1 VARRRGRRED
11 GVDDAGSPNVL
22 VVGDDPDAA
31 ELLVRLLTRAGNEVD
46 RARDLLEL
54 SDRLLVGRPVDCIVL
69 DVVSGG
75 LGGNLKLLDAVRNH
89 REPAVATTPV
99 VIIAPHAT
107 SAVFSWQAGVD
118 ELLVRPFEA
127 AALCDAVTSAI
138 ARPLE
143 ARVRHRNEQ
152 AELAKT
158 ASRRS
163 F

>member
-1 VARRRGRRED
+1 MLRRGRRDER
-11 GVDDAGSPNVL
+11 AGEAGPPQVL
-22 VVGDDPDAA
+22 VVGDDPDAC
-31 ELLVRLLTRAGNEVD
+31 ELLVRLLRRAGNEVEK
-46 RARDLLEL
+46 ARDLMEL

-69 DVVSGG
+69 DVVTGG

-89 REPAVATTPV
+89 REPSVATTPV
-99 VIIAPHAT
+99 VMVAHHAA

-127 AALCDAVTSAI
+127 AALVDAVASAI

-143 ARVRHRNEQ
+143 ARARHRKEQ

-158 ASRRS
+158 ASRRT